1 MVVMMVTVMMM
12 MMVMMTMMMVT
23 MMMTMTRMM
32 IMMMGHPRYELVHT
46 SCLAIHKL
54 SQLTN
59 YLHIHPTKL
68 QNMNQAWIFL
78 VPLIF
83 VSQ

>member
-1 MVVMMVTVMMM
+1 MIITLLEELMMMMGMMM
-12 MMVMMTMMMVT
+12 MMY
-23 MMMTMTRMM
+23 
-32 IMMMGHPRYELVHT
+32 HPRYELVHT

-68 QNMNQAWIFL
+68 QNIYQAWIFL

-83 VSQ
+83 VSQISLLVIFQNITI